1 MSSQAPN
8 NDPLEQI
15 TAPRNALAPLDSE
28 QAALRESYL
37 QLGGWLEQAAGE
49 FDEAAFLAKL
59 QRNISTTELPAN
71 TESKS
76 KFWLLALLAVAAA
89 LLLAFVGWQWSQ
101 TKNDFA
107 EQVPTKLPTVVG
119 VELPW
124 TDPLDDQ
131 LLAASQQVREA
142 SGNGGYVD
150 QPLQWLQDQM
160 RAMEA
165 DLESGSL

>member
-1 MSSQAPN
+1 MSSQSPQ
-8 NDPLEQI
+8 NDPLEQV
-15 TAPRNALAPLDSE
+15 TAPRDARSELDSE

-37 QLGGWLEQAAGE
+37 QLGTWLEQAAGE

-59 QRNISTTELPAN
+59 QRNIAASELPA
-71 TESKS
+71 TTVKKS
-76 KFWLLALLAVAAA
+76 QPWLLALLAVAAA
-89 LLLAFVGWQWSQ
+89 LLLAFVGWRWSNVKNEF
-101 TKNDFA
+101 TK
-107 EQVPTKLPTVVG
+107 VPPAKLPTVVG

-142 SGNGGYVD
+142 SGSGGYVD

-160 RAMEA
+160 REMEA
-165 DLESGSL
+165 DLQSGSL